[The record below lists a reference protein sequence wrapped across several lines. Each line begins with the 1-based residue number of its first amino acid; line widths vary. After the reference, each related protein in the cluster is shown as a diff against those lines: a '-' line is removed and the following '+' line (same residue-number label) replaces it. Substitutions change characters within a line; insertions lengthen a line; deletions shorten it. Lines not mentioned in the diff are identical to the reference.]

1 MVTMKDVAREAG
13 VSITAVSF
21 VLNKNKDD
29 IPVSEKTRQNVLRV
43 VEKLGY
49 RRNEI
54 ARSMGSG
61 RTRLIGFFSSSIRY
75 EYIGAILEGVLQE
88 ADENNYFIKVAMVP
102 EFPAGLDVIRRSLA
116 LQLRGVICSNFA
128 NEPLKHI
135 FAECAAKR
143 VPVVQV
149 DNTLMPLG
157 RVQVISD
164 DPMGM
169 RLAVEH
175 LAGLGHSKI
184 GCISGQMISPW
195 GKCRSEGFLNAMAS
209 LQLRVPDGYLQCVDG
224 YPEHTAGTVRKLLA
238 RKDRPTAIVC
248 ATDLIAANVM
258 GVAHQLQMSVPK
270 DLSVVGFADLSV
282 AENLSPS
289 LTTVAQPFPEMGRA
303 VMHQLIHLM
312 EFPKDPVSTQQII
325 ERIPTR
331 LVVRESTAPPSAGKP
346 DRRGVKRTRPT
357 LAEAPCA

>member
-21 VLNKNKDD
+21 VLNKNKNE
-29 IPVSEKTRQNVLRV
+29 ISLSEKTRANVLRV

-61 RTRLIGFFSSSIRY
+61 KTRLIGFFATSLRY
-75 EYIGAILEGVLQE
+75 EYIGSILEGVLQE
-88 ADENNYFIKVAMVP
+88 ADEKNYFIKVALMP
-102 EFPAGLDVIRRSLA
+102 ASPAGLDVIRRSLA
-116 LQLRGVICSNFA
+116 LQLRGVICSNFD
-128 NEPLKHI
+128 NDQMKQI
-135 FAECAAKR
+135 FAECGAR
-143 VPVVQV
+143 QVPVVQV

-175 LAGLGHSKI
+175 LAGLGHSQI
-184 GCISGQMISPW
+184 GCISGQPNSPW
-195 GKCRSEGFLNAMAS
+195 GKCRTKGFLQAMEA
-209 LQLRVPDGYLQCVDG
+209 LQLRVPDDYLQCIDG
-224 YPEHTAGTVRKLLA
+224 YPEHTTGTVRKLLA
-238 RKDRPTAIVC
+238 RADRPTAIVC
-248 ATDLIAANVM
+248 ATDFIAANVM

-282 AENLSPS
+282 AENLCPP
-289 LTTVAQPFPEMGRA
+289 LTTIAQPFPEMGRE
-303 VMHQLIHLM
+303 VMHQLIQLM
-312 EFPKDPVSTQQII
+312 EVAEDPVSTKQII

-331 LVVRESTAPPSAGKP
+331 LVVRESTAPPSARKV
-346 DRRGVKRTRPT
+346 RRARARTT
-357 LAEAPCA
+357 LAEVPCL